1 MKNHLF
7 STFFFFAFLAFIS
20 FSCEKDTTG
29 DPDNESELITTGS
42 ITFTPA
48 SGAAKSFKWTDKDG
62 AGGLA
67 PVIES
72 IVLAAN
78 TSYTI
83 STSFL
88 DESKSPVENITA
100 EILKE
105 SNDHLVC
112 YAVSGSA
119 PAVQITDQDKKKNPL
134 GLAGTIKTTTAGNGS
149 IKVSLKHMP
158 DKKAST
164 PCSTGETDVEV
175 TFPVTIN

>member
-1 MKNHLF
+1 MKNQLF
-7 STFFFFAFLAFIS
+7 STFLFFAFLAFIS

-29 DPDNESELITTGS
+29 DPDNEQELITAVS

-48 SGAAKSFKWTDKDG
+48 SGAARSFKWTDKDG

-72 IVLAAN
+72 ITLAAN

-88 DESKSPVENITA
+88 DESKSPVVNITA
-100 EILKE
+100 EIQDE

-112 YAVSGSA
+112 YVPSGSA
-119 PAVQITDQDKKKNPL
+119 PAVQITDTDKKKNPL
-134 GLAGTIKTTTAGNGS
+134 GLAGTAKTTAAGNGS
-149 IKVSLKHMP
+149 LKISLKHQP
-158 DKKAST
+158 DKKSTT

>member
-29 DPDNESELITTGS
+29 DPYNESELITTVS

-134 GLAGTIKTTTAGNGS
+134 GLAGTIKTTT
-149 IKVSLKHMP
+149 V
-158 DKKAST
+158 
-164 PCSTGETDVEV
+164 
-175 TFPVTIN
+175 

>member
-1 MKNHLF
+1 MKNQLF

-29 DPDNESELITTGS
+29 DPDNESELITTVS

-88 DESKSPVENITA
+88 DESKSPVENMMVACI
-100 EILKE
+100 E
-105 SNDHLVC
+105 S
-112 YAVSGSA
+112 G
-119 PAVQITDQDKKKNPL
+119 PDQC
-134 GLAGTIKTTTAGNGS
+134 GNRVG
-149 IKVSLKHMP
+149 
-158 DKKAST
+158 
-164 PCSTGETDVEV
+164 
-175 TFPVTIN
+175 

>member
-1 MKNHLF
+1 MKNQLF
-7 STFFFFAFLAFIS
+7 STFLFFTFLTFIS

-29 DPDNESELITTGS
+29 NLDNESELITTVS
-42 ITFTPA
+42 ITFTP
-48 SGAAKSFKWTDKDG
+48 STGAAESFKWTDKDG

-72 IVLAAN
+72 ITLAAN

-88 DESKSPVENITA
+88 DESKSPAKSITE
-100 EILKE
+100 EIQEE
-105 SNDHLVC
+105 SDEHLVC
-112 YAVSGSA
+112 YAVSGSVA
-119 PAVQITDQDKKKNPL
+119 AVQITDQDKKKNPL
-134 GLAGTIKTTTAGNGS
+134 GLVGTLKTTTTGNGS

>member
-1 MKNHLF
+1 MKNQLF

-29 DPDNESELITTGS
+29 DPDNESELITTVS
-42 ITFTPA
+42 ITFTSA

-100 EILKE
+100 EIQEE
-105 SNDHLVC
+105 SDEHLVC
-112 YAVSGSA
+112 YAVSGSV

-134 GLAGTIKTTTAGNGS
+134 GLAGTLKTTTAGNGS
-149 IKVSLKHMP
+149 IKVSLKHRP

>member
-1 MKNHLF
+1 MKNQLF
-7 STFFFFAFLAFIS
+7 STFFFFAFIAFLS

-29 DPDNESELITTGS
+29 DPDNESELITTVS
-42 ITFTPA
+42 LTFTTT

-88 DESKSPVENITA
+88 DESKSSVENITA
-100 EILKE
+100 EILEE

-112 YAVSGSA
+112 YAVTGLV
-119 PAVQITDQDKKKNPL
+119 PAVQITDQDEKKNPL

-149 IKVSLKHMP
+149 IKVSLKHTP

>member
-1 MKNHLF
+1 MKNQLF

-29 DPDNESELITTGS
+29 DPDNESELITTVS

-62 AGGLA
+62 EGGLA

-88 DESKSPVENITA
+88 DESKSPVENITE
-100 EILKE
+100 EILEE

-149 IKVSLKHMP
+149 IKVSLKHTP